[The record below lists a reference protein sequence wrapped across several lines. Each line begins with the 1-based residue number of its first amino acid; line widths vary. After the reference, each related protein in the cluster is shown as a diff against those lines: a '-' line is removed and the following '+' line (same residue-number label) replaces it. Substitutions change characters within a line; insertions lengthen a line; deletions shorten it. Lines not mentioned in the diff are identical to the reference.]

1 MRKITTLLTLLLIAV
16 GASAQSWTIDVNP
29 SNGTFYR
36 RDYTVASSSQWA
48 GIFVSNVSGAPAVTI
63 TASVGGT
70 VQHKFATTRDGIS
83 TEPNGTVNWSIAVED
98 GYVVTGWT
106 LEGATNGGECVVT
119 PNTGAAVTFTTAAQ
133 SVGASDLA
141 VQNTGFT
148 VTAGSGDRRINFSK
162 FQIKVAKTYEV
173 IVDMSTGD
181 LYRSG
186 AINTGWS
193 SQWISQATD
202 PQVSVTAS
210 ANNMEPAANLASRPS
225 WSDGTEV
232 DYRSG
237 YPALT
242 STYTV
247 SCTDPF
253 YVIAGSFTGAALTDD
268 QTVTVEGNSHDF
280 TTTEETFNFPVD
292 SRARSFSFVLSG
304 PNTGLFGKMKVV
316 MMKPSTVDVTYNLY
330 YNGVLKGS
338 ETVASELGFAPV
350 LPASLEAPFMDY
362 TYDVTEIT
370 NTTTEVNVTATW
382 NGPFEFA
389 ADYDHIHWYF
399 MTLKSAYSVAYVA
412 SGTDNVQT
420 PSSRDNSHM
429 YQWGFVG
436 DPFSGFTIY
445 NREAG
450 SGLVFGSATHDKEAS
465 GNSGASTHVN
475 MKASG
480 TQDEELWHVKASSFA
495 TNGFFL
501 LNTHNQA
508 LNWREV
514 ANLAYWVNGMD
525 AGSTFVV
532 TDAENFYDQVMSNI
546 KPAYDNAGKYFY
558 ITVASAA
565 PMQSIIDQVVSTNY
579 CSQSDY
585 EALEQ
590 MLQNAEYLYP
600 ETGYYRF
607 KSSGARTGETYLAYG
622 SDAYYGM
629 KGLVTVPASQ
639 KPSDLSTVFKLTK
652 VGDNQYTLSTQGLDV
667 QTVSQNNKVFPL
679 GEGNATVFSFIMNAG
694 KVAIKDI
701 NNSDPTVPCLHE
713 TNWGSPAGVVRWT
726 ETSDASQWTVEEAGE
741 VSVAMHVADD
751 GWGYATFYAP
761 FDATFTNVTAYTITK
776 GAAIAGVGSEALMRE
791 VSGAVP
797 AGTPVVLVDETGTVA
812 AATANVSYGAA
823 ALGFEN
829 ILSGHYLASKVADG
843 SLVFGQ
849 YNSTPGFYRYDD
861 YSTVLGANRAF
872 IAPAQANNVRAFV
885 FVSPETGISTTLF
898 NKQNGSTYDLQGR
911 RVQNAQKGIY
921 ILNGKKV
928 LVK

>member
-173 IVDMSTGD
+173 IVSQTTGG
-181 LYRSG
+181 L
-186 AINTGWS
+186 INKQTGVQGNWNYK
-193 SQWISQATD
+193 WISTATD
-202 PQVSVTAS
+202 PQVTVEAS
-210 ANNMEPAANLASRPS
+210 ANNIAPN
-225 WSDGTEV
+225 GTDNI

-237 YPALT
+237 TAGT

-253 YVIAGSFTGAALTDD
+253 YVIAGSFTGAALTSD

-652 VGDNQYTLSTQGLDV
+652 VGDNQYTLSTQGMDV

-701 NNSDPTVPCLHE
+701 NNSDQSVPCLHE

-761 FDATFTNVTAYTITK
+761 FDATFTNVKAYTITK
-776 GAAIAGVGSEALMRE
+776 GAAIDGVGSEALLWS

-797 AGTPVVLVDETGTVA
+797 SGTPVVLIDDTGAVT
-812 AATANVSYGAA
+812 AATASVSYLTSAVNYN
-823 ALGFEN
+823 N
-829 ILSGHYLASKVADG
+829 ILSGHYLAGTVADG

-861 YSTVLGANRAF
+861 YTTVLGANRAY
-872 IAPAQANNVRAFV
+872 IAPEAASNVRAFV
-885 FVSPETGISTTLF
+885 FVSPETGINTTLF